1 MVHVRPIAFSSIITE
16 NIVVGHFY
24 DKFSA
29 KNLAL
34 SERLRIL
41 GSIFRSQLLI
51 FLCPLGSISAI

>member
-1 MVHVRPIAFSSIITE
+1 
-16 NIVVGHFY
+16 VVGHFY

-41 GSIFRSQLLI
+41 GSIFRSHLST
-51 FLCPLGSISAI
+51 FFCPLGSISLI